1 MHFAKIFLS
10 GIFIASVQALAF
22 PEYPGMLEGRGESR
36 LSPRLSPVRRLPRT
50 PCTYKDTAPGGE
62 GGCEFHCI
70 LEQADSWDCVWDECN
85 CRTWPLTL
93 SLSSTTWLPSGSS
106 TSNGTPT
113 PTPPTS
119 SQSTW
124 LPTGSTTSIGTPT
137 PTPTAKTSS
146 SSTRRDPP
154 YPPPPGTTTTTTT
167 TTNRHPTTSTSTP
180 PPVIYY

>member
-70 LEQADSWDCVWDECN
+70 LEQADSWD
-85 CRTWPLTL
+85 LQL
-93 SLSSTTWLPSGSS
+93 SHLAVDAVIVVHYLAPQWKLDIQRDTYPDPSDLVSVHVAAH
-106 TSNGTPT
+106 
-113 PTPPTS
+113 
-119 SQSTW
+119 W
-124 LPTGSTTSIGTPT
+124 EHDLD
-137 PTPTAKTSS
+137 
-146 SSTRRDPP
+146 RDA
-154 YPPPPGTTTTTTT
+154 YSDTYCEDIFLE
-167 TTNRHPTTSTSTP
+167 H
-180 PPVIYY
+180 